1 MNKFFKALK
10 KGNKQELRFTNW
22 LVRNCKNIKDIWFRL
37 DGWFDLSLI
46 RNNIWETYEI
56 KADFFSHD
64 EVNYKNITIPA
75 DSYNTLFIEFQ
86 SWGKDSGIKTTLA
99 DNWVIIMTRMSE
111 IWIIPTKELRELI
124 DEHNF
129 EIKEGGDENMSKGY
143 LIPRNKF
150 KHKFQIYKDDEPD
163 FRVRDEFNFQQ
174 KS

>member
-1 MNKFFKALK
+1 M
-10 KGNKQELRFTNW
+10 
-22 LVRNCKNIKDIWFRL
+22 
-37 DGWFDLSLI
+37 
-46 RNNIWETYEI
+46 
-56 KADFFSHD
+56 
-64 EVNYKNITIPA
+64 
-75 DSYNTLFIEFQ
+75 FIEFQ